1 MAEEHSL
8 DDLIGVALDE
18 LRVHDLTGGDGR
30 VQVLL
35 QVHCQE
41 LEDQVEPK
49 ENSFRKA
56 SGLKKIYNSEM
67 KMPVNSYYI

>member
-1 MAEEHSL
+1 VAEEHSL

-35 QVHCQE
+35 QVHRQE

-49 ENSFRKA
+49 VNSF
-56 SGLKKIYNSEM
+56 
-67 KMPVNSYYI
+67 